1 MRVSRIINLR
11 NPQLL
16 SLPWS
21 EQRAKKERRK
31 CRKEA
36 KKETKTINFFFFVSL
51 NKLVYLC
58 FLVK

>member
-1 MRVSRIINLR
+1 
-11 NPQLL
+11 L